1 MTTRSGAIYNRAVT
15 NSAVTTPVDATLTEK
30 RNANILPTNLKECE
44 ISRSAYSLRD
54 CSTSF
59 SKEYIREYCGDSDN
73 DSTSTYDSE
82 DEYKEVQS
90 YTENRFHSIAPKYEV
105 HIDFDEASIAWRA
118 NKRRVGE
125 SWVYKTPKNERPK
138 VNKRPTANKRPKVHV
153 TAKST
158 MVTRSS
164 NRRR

>member
-1 MTTRSGAIYNRAVT
+1 MTTRSGAIYNRVT
-15 NSAVTTPVDATLTEK
+15 SGSTVTPITDSVKRSKRSLTTKLQEDKSSNSYVL
-30 RNANILPTNLKECE
+30 
-44 ISRSAYSLRD
+44 RSG
-54 CSTSF
+54 STSF

-82 DEYKEVQS
+82 EEDEEIQY
-90 YTENRFHSIAPKYEV
+90 YTKNIFQAIAPKYEV
-105 HIDFDEASIAWRA
+105 HIDFDEASAAWRS

-125 SWVYKTPKNERPK
+125 SWVYKKKVNERPT
-138 VNKRPTANKRPKVHV
+138 VNERPQVRVSTPKP
-153 TAKST
+153 T